1 MRIEAPS
8 SLNKTQKSKG
18 KKVDSSGIDFAN
30 LLAGGA
36 SEADQAEYAQET
48 SATSGINPFI
58 FLQEYFD
65 PRQEAEDL
73 YEKGSQILNFLNQIR
88 LELLSGTLTE
98 KNILHLK
105 QALENNNMNFQRYE
119 AQKLYEEVK
128 LRADVELAKLEV
140 AKEKVSV

>member
-18 KKVDSSGIDFAN
+18 KKVGSNGIDFAN

-36 SEADQAEYAQET
+36 NEADQAEYAQEA

-105 QALENNNMNFQRYE
+105 QALDNNMSFQRYE